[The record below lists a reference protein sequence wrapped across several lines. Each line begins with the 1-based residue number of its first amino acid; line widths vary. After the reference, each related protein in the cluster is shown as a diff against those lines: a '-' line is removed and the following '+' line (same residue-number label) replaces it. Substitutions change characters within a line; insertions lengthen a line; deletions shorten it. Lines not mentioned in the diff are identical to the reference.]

1 MFNTAD
7 MKKIDLHIHT
17 KPMYGKDADFSFD
30 LSKLKQ
36 YVTDL
41 RIDAIAVTN
50 HNLFDRYQYADIQA
64 ALSPVVVFP
73 GIEVDLCSGHI
84 LVIAEVDDLDDLE
97 AKSSVV
103 GERIKTNTDYL
114 SLEDFVEIFQDLSKY
129 LIIPHYDKTPELPKK
144 TIEELKEYVYAG
156 EVSSPKKFLHCRKDK
171 DSLVPVLFSDSRMS
185 SRLTNLPSKQTF
197 VNIGDLSLKAIKE
210 ALKDRQKV
218 SLDDTDVDLIDIN
231 AGSVKLSSG
240 LSVILGRRSS
250 GKSHTLQLISDKY
263 GSENVKYIHQFSL
276 THREEEKEKIE
287 FDNTLSHKKNSLFEE
302 YIDLFKAAVDDI
314 VSINDTST
322 DERDVENYIETLKRV
337 AKNEDLKDV
346 YSKCTLFNEYS
357 FEIHKPEGLGKV
369 ISAVLL
375 LLDNVE
381 FKSTI
386 DKHIDRKKLI
396 DLLLDLDTQYNR
408 ALDEY
413 NKKKWANQIMD
424 SIHKALSFHSSVTP
438 IPDISFN
445 DIATNIIKRTKF
457 KELWTAIMSPREI
470 KTLEMTKFKI
480 QASSRLFDNAT
491 DLKSVVGKKVSLV
504 ACFNHYND
512 PLKYIKTLKDM
523 EAINNADIYKL
534 FITIDYRI
542 LNQHGLDVSGG
553 EWAEYN
559 LLNAIQD
566 ARNFDMLLID
576 EPESSFDNIFLK
588 EDVNELLKELAKE
601 MPVVVVT
608 HNNTIGGSIY
618 PDYIVY
624 TTKDIIDGKPEFSI
638 YYGYPTDRK
647 LKTKDGK
654 EMENYTIQLDC
665 LEAGSEAY
673 KKRKETY
680 ENLKN

>member
-1 MFNTAD
+1 
-7 MKKIDLHIHT
+7 
-17 KPMYGKDADFSFD
+17 MYGKDADFSFD

-36 YVTDL
+36 YVTEL
-41 RIDAIAVTN
+41 RIDAIAITN
-50 HNLFDRYQYADIQA
+50 HNLFDRLQYVDIQA

-73 GIEVDLCSGHI
+73 GIEVDLCGGHI
-84 LVIAEVDDLDDLE
+84 LVIAEVDDLDDLD

-103 GERIKTNTDYL
+103 SERIKTKTDYL
-114 SLEDFVEIFQDLSKY
+114 NLEDFNSIFQDLSKY
-129 LIIPHYDKTPELPKK
+129 LIIPHYDKSPELPKK

-218 SLDDTDVDLIDIN
+218 SLDDTDVNLIDIN
-231 AGSVKLSSG
+231 AGTVKLSSG

-276 THREEEKEKIE
+276 THREEAKEKIE
-287 FDNTLSHKKNSLFEE
+287 FDNTLAHKKNSLFEE
-302 YIDLFKAAVDDI
+302 YIDMFKSAVDDI
-314 VSINDTST
+314 IGINDTSA
-322 DERDVENYIETLKRV
+322 DERNVENYIETLKKV
-337 AKNEDLKDV
+337 AKNEGLKDI

-357 FEIHKPEGLGKV
+357 FEIHKPEGLGKL
-369 ISAVLL
+369 INAVLL
-375 LLDNVE
+375 LLDNIE
-381 FKSTI
+381 FKLTI
-386 DKHIDRKKLI
+386 DKHIDRKALI
-396 DLLLDLDTQYNR
+396 DLLLDLDTQYNK

-413 NKKKWANQIMD
+413 NKKKWTNHIMD
-424 SIHKALSFHSSVTP
+424 SIHKDLSFHSSVTP

-445 DIATNIIKRTKF
+445 DIAINIIKRAKF

-480 QASSRLFDNAT
+480 QASSRLFENAT
-491 DLKSVVGKKVSLV
+491 DLKSVLGKRVSLV
-504 ACFNHYND
+504 ACFDHYSD
-512 PLKYIKTLKDM
+512 PLKYIKTLKDT

-566 ARNFDMLLID
+566 ARNFDMLLVD

-654 EMENYTIQLDC
+654 ETENYIIQLDC
-665 LEAGSEAY
+665 LEAGPEAY

>member
-1 MFNTAD
+1 MTD

-17 KPMYGKDADFSFD
+17 KPMYDKDVDFSFD

-36 YVTDL
+36 YVTEL
-41 RIDAIAVTN
+41 RIDAIAITN
-50 HNLFDRYQYADIQA
+50 HNLFDRLQYADIQT

-73 GIEVDLCSGHI
+73 GIEVDLCGGHI
-84 LVIAEVDDLDDLE
+84 LVIAEVDDLDDLD

-103 GERIKTNTDYL
+103 SERIKTKTDYL
-114 SLEDFVEIFQDLSKY
+114 NLEDFINIFQDLSKY
-129 LIIPHYDKTPELPKK
+129 LIIPHYDKSPELPKK
-144 TIEELKEYVYAG
+144 TIEELKEYIYAG

-218 SLDDTDVDLIDIN
+218 SLDDTDVNLIDIN
-231 AGSVKLSSG
+231 AGTVKLSSG

-302 YIDLFKAAVDDI
+302 YIDLFKSAVDDI

-322 DERDVENYIETLKRV
+322 DERNVENYIETLKRV
-337 AKNEDLKDV
+337 AKNEDLKDI
-346 YSKCTLFNEYS
+346 YSKCALFNEYS
-357 FEIHKPEGLGKV
+357 FEIHKPEGLSKV

-386 DKHIDRKKLI
+386 DKHIDRKALI
-396 DLLLDLDTQYNR
+396 DLLLDLETQYNKS
-408 ALDEY
+408 LDEY
-413 NKKKWANQIMD
+413 NKKKWANHIMD

-445 DIATNIIKRTKF
+445 DIATNIIKRAKF

-480 QASSRLFDNAT
+480 QASSRLFGNAT
-491 DLKSVVGKKVSLV
+491 DLKSVIGKKVSLA

-512 PLKYIKTLKDM
+512 PLKYIKTLKDI
-523 EAINNADIYKL
+523 ESINNADIYKL

-566 ARNFDMLLID
+566 ARNFDMLLVD

-654 EMENYTIQLDC
+654 ETENYIIQLDC
-665 LEAGSEAY
+665 LEAGPEAY